1 MHIADGVLSAP
12 VLITGIALSIA
23 GVGYGLQRLDYERI
37 PQVAVLSSAFFVAS
51 LIHLPIGFSNI
62 HLILNGLLGLIL
74 GWAAFP
80 ALAIALFLQAILFG
94 FGGISSLGVNVFN
107 MALPAILCFYLCH
120 HAARRAQ
127 HESLQFLYGFLA
139 GSLAIIFSTCLIAL
153 SLFLSGEGFIR
164 LIQLMF
170 LAHIP
175 VMIVEGIITGF
186 IIVFLQQV
194 RPELLAAPVPSC
206 D

>member
-12 VLITGIALSIA
+12 VLITGIALSLA
-23 GVGYGLQRLDYERI
+23 GVGYGLQRIDYERI

-127 HESLQFLYGFLA
+127 RESLQFLYGFLA
-139 GSLAIIFSTCLIAL
+139 GSLAIVFSTCLIAL

-164 LIQLMF
+164 IIQLMF

-175 VMIVEGIITGF
+175 VMVVEGIITGF